1 MSKTTFFALLLL
13 LVSFALA
20 AQEMEAP
27 SFEDL
32 QLQIQAMSDS
42 LLQLRESEVTSA
54 YGFKDTDNLLDV
66 AAKLEITDLERWKE
80 YLGIEPNNEV
90 LDKMSL
96 RRLGITPF
104 RALLAQQYSIYGFTE
119 LSTIGELAA
128 QKQLPV
134 KKVRQF
140 AGIANSDKSF
150 DNYSLQALNRTPEE
164 LVTFEEDFNA
174 NKMSFGLTILGFG
187 VLIVFSALALTAL
200 VISQLKRLNPR
211 PKDTDGTLVLTS
223 SGKVKTRPVDMNAD
237 VIAAAI
243 TALYLYKNDI
253 EERRRLLLTFRRAGS
268 DQWRGSVMLNM
279 PNRDILR
286 KRSRKHENL

>member
-1 MSKTTFFALLLL
+1 MSKRIIFVLLLL
-13 LVSFALA
+13 PLCLGLA
-20 AQEMEAP
+20 AQEVEEP

-42 LLQLRESEVTSA
+42 LLQLRESEVISA
-54 YGFKDTDNLLDV
+54 YGFKDTDKLADV
-66 AAKLEITDLERWKE
+66 AAKLEIRDLERWKE
-80 YLGIEPNNEV
+80 YLGIEPKNEV
-90 LDKMSL
+90 LDRMSL

-119 LSTIGELAA
+119 LSSIGELAA

-134 KKVRQF
+134 KKLRQF
-140 AGIANSDKSF
+140 AGIDSADKSF

-164 LVTFEEDFNA
+164 LVTFENDFND
-174 NKMSFGLTILGFG
+174 NKMGFGLSILGFG

-200 VISQLKRLNPR
+200 VISQLKHLNAK
-211 PKDTDGTLVLTS
+211 PKKTDSALVLTP
-223 SGKVKTRPVDMNAD
+223 SGKVKARPVDMNAD

-243 TALYLYKNDI
+243 TALHLHKHDI

-279 PNRDILR
+279 PNREILR
-286 KRSRKHENL
+286 KRS

>member
-20 AQEMEAP
+20 AQEMET
-27 SFEDL
+27 SSLENL

-54 YGFKDTDNLLDV
+54 YGFKDTDKLLDV
-66 AAKLEITDLERWKE
+66 AAKLEITDLKRWKE

-96 RRLGITPF
+96 RRLDITPF
-104 RALLAQQYSIYGFTE
+104 RALLAKQYSIYGFTE

-223 SGKVKTRPVDMNAD
+223 SGKVKIRPVDMNAD

-243 TALYLYKNDI
+243 TALHLYKHDI

-286 KRSRKHENL
+286 KRS